1 MNPPNADQTNL
12 DQRRDRQTSD
22 DRAPDRH
29 TSDHLANERT
39 FLAWIRT
46 SIAVIGLG
54 FVVAKFTVWLRELSV
69 RLDQSTPV
77 RHSGLSM
84 PLGIGLM
91 ILGGLLAV
99 TAAWRYHAVKAAIL
113 NGESAA
119 AERTT
124 IAVSIIVVAIAV
136 ALIAYML
143 ASA

>member
-1 MNPPNADQTNL
+1 
-12 DQRRDRQTSD
+12 
-22 DRAPDRH
+22 
-29 TSDHLANERT
+29 
-39 FLAWIRT
+39 
-46 SIAVIGLG
+46 
-54 FVVAKFTVWLRELSV
+54 
-69 RLDQSTPV
+69 
-77 RHSGLSM
+77 M